1 VLLRNNRCWWQPID
15 HQSIEYT
22 GKGWKTFVP
31 LTNELGSDSV
41 EPIRAFVR
49 SWQSARGLRG
59 LPAEDELSVIF
70 HWLGRCKLVHKL
82 PQLIYPTGAS
92 DQFQVP
98 DLLAAFEVDGT
109 VVPVLVEVT
118 DFWAGGILIWEP
130 AYVDLLQRYAKLLGL
145 PLLIALKYVNLWTL
159 FEVRHL
165 RKMKDKLTISPPEAM
180 GETLL
185 GLLAGDFSFS
195 VFSRCRH
202 SY

>member
-1 VLLRNNRCWWQPID
+1 M
-15 HQSIEYT
+15 
-22 GKGWKTFVP
+22 
-31 LTNELGSDSV
+31 
-41 EPIRAFVR
+41 
-49 SWQSARGLRG
+49 
-59 LPAEDELSVIF
+59 IF